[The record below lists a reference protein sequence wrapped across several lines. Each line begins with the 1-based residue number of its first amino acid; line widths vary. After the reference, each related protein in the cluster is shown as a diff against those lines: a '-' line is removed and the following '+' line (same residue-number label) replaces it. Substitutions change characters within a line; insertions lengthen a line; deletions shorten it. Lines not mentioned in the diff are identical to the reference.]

1 MTADEYIQAAP
12 TLVLYDSLTK
22 TRSVLEQYQNVL
34 VSVSG
39 GADSDDMVDVV
50 EHLKT
55 ERQRITYVWFDTG
68 IEMAATKRHLADL
81 QEKYKIEIKHE
92 KGAMPVAGAVKSVGY
107 PFYSKNFSESI
118 YRLQRHGFEWEDEPF
133 DVLLKK
139 YPNCRAAL
147 RWWCNNYK
155 DGPHRPLQTE
165 IGSARGMK
173 EFMVKNPPNFLISK
187 RCCDEA
193 KKKPLTWLG
202 ESIRQTY
209 SLRACGVQ
217 KAARVRQQL
226 KAVWQTV
233 RTGNDIIHCFGG
245 EIVTRKHLRLPTA
258 LFTVTL
264 TRFTAARAQ
273 AAQGARSQGILK
285 KNLKCFTNTNHTSQL
300 PSRTSLSPHT
310 STRENTANSKI
321 RCKLQRE

>member
-12 TLVLYDSLTK
+12 TFVLYDSLTK

-81 QEKYKIEIKHE
+81 QEKYKIEIKRE

-155 DGPHRPLQTE
+155 DGPHLAVAVE
-165 IGSARGMK
+165 NI
-173 EFMVKNPPNFLISK
+173 F
-187 RCCDEA
+187 
-193 KKKPLTWLG
+193 KPAY
-202 ESIRQTY
+202 EY
-209 SLRACGVQ
+209 
-217 KAARVRQQL
+217 
-226 KAVWQTV
+226 
-233 RTGNDIIHCFGG
+233 
-245 EIVTRKHLRLPTA
+245 TRKYRE
-258 LFTVTL
+258 F
-264 TRFTAARAQ
+264 
-273 AAQGARSQGILK
+273 
-285 KNLKCFTNTNHTSQL
+285 KN
-300 PSRTSLSPHT
+300 SL
-310 STRENTANSKI
+310 
-321 RCKLQRE
+321 

>member
-81 QEKYKIEIKHE
+81 QEKYKIEIKRE

-193 KKKPLTWLG
+193 KKKAAYMAGRKYSADIQFTGVRRSEGGPRSTAIKSCMADGAHGKRHYPLFWWRD
-202 ESIRQTY
+202 SDK
-209 SLRACGVQ
+209 
-217 KAARVRQQL
+217 KAFEVAYGIVHSD
-226 KAVWQTV
+226 AYTV
-233 RTGNDIIHCFGG
+233 YGCTRTGCAGCPFAGHFEKELEMLHKYEPHLAVAVGNIFKPAY
-245 EIVTRKHLRLPTA
+245 EYTRKYRE
-258 LFTVTL
+258 F
-264 TRFTAARAQ
+264 
-273 AAQGARSQGILK
+273 
-285 KNLKCFTNTNHTSQL
+285 KN
-300 PSRTSLSPHT
+300 SL
-310 STRENTANSKI
+310 
-321 RCKLQRE
+321 

>member
-81 QEKYKIEIKHE
+81 QEKYKIEIKRE

-147 RWWCNNYK
+147 RWWCNNRL
-155 DGPHRPLQTE
+155 PHSSLHLLY
-165 IGSARGMK
+165 G
-173 EFMVKNPPNFLISK
+173 
-187 RCCDEA
+187 
-193 KKKPLTWLG
+193 KPL
-202 ESIRQTY
+202 
-209 SLRACGVQ
+209 
-217 KAARVRQQL
+217 
-226 KAVWQTV
+226 
-233 RTGNDIIHCFGG
+233 GG
-245 EIVTRKHLRLPTA
+245 
-258 LFTVTL
+258 
-264 TRFTAARAQ
+264 
-273 AAQGARSQGILK
+273 S
-285 KNLKCFTNTNHTSQL
+285 N
-300 PSRTSLSPHT
+300 
-310 STRENTANSKI
+310 I
-321 RCKLQRE
+321 RCHFAGKWLKYI

>member
-81 QEKYKIEIKHE
+81 QEKYKIEIKRE

-133 DVLLKK
+133 DILLKK

-147 RWWCNNYK
+147 RWWCNKFY
-155 DGPHRPLQTE
+155 PPTE
-165 IGSARGMK
+165 SRTFREMQKGRVWAQNLFNVSAA
-173 EFMVKNPPNFLISK
+173 S
-187 RCCDEA
+187 C
-193 KKKPLTWLG
+193 
-202 ESIRQTY
+202 
-209 SLRACGVQ
+209 
-217 KAARVRQQL
+217 AAQ
-226 KAVWQTV
+226 V
-233 RTGNDIIHCFGG
+233 RTPRI
-245 EIVTRKHLRLPTA
+245 TRKSK
-258 LFTVTL
+258 FT
-264 TRFTAARAQ
+264 
-273 AAQGARSQGILK
+273 
-285 KNLKCFTNTNHTSQL
+285 
-300 PSRTSLSPHT
+300 P
-310 STRENTANSKI
+310 
-321 RCKLQRE
+321 